1 MHVRLASTQSSSA
14 VEQELYLSCVVMT
27 AEWSLSYSRTFY
39 TVICHLTNVLKPILY
54 LLFATSGKIGQADV
68 KVAIG

>member
-14 VEQELYLSCVVMT
+14 VEQELYLSSHDCRVVVVLLT
-27 AEWSLSYSRTFY
+27 YILYSDLSSN
-39 TVICHLTNVLKPILY
+39 NVLKPILY